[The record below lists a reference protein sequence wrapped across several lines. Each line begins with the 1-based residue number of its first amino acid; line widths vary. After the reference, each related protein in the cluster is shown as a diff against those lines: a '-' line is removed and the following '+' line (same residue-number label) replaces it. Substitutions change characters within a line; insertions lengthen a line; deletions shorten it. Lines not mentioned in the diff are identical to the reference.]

1 MTGRNLPAPV
11 VPPSLLLARTL
22 GDCST
27 VRSRP
32 AMVMSS
38 VVALASTMPRSREGR
53 GWEKR
58 KKDSG
63 EMVRSRVGLR

>member
-1 MTGRNLPAPV
+1 
-11 VPPSLLLARTL
+11 
-22 GDCST
+22 
-27 VRSRP
+27 
-32 AMVMSS
+32 MVMSS
-38 VVALASTMPRSREGR
+38 VGALASTMPRSREGR